1 MISITEQKRMQQL
14 QYIGITNQD
23 LQLLQEHEASF
34 KKIVNAVVDQLYV
47 KIIQNDEL
55 RVIIEKHSTLDRL
68 KETQV
73 WYYLSMTAG
82 RIDDSFIEHRLHIG
96 KIHSHIGLTTD
107 WYLGTYMIYLDISIT
122 EFKKLLPEK
131 WTSVIH
137 SLTKMFNLDSQLVL
151 EAYERD
157 EKHKIQKIAD
167 QKQNMLSGISVAVQE
182 LASMM
187 AELNEST
194 HSIATTA
201 MSTAES
207 QDKANTLVTSLNDE
221 VGHIHEMGDLMRE
234 ISDQTHLLGLNAAIE
249 AARAG
254 VEGRGFE
261 VVANEIRKLAKHSK
275 KALTEIE
282 DKLEMI
288 TSLLAQVQVE
298 SEGTANN
305 ARNQA
310 AHSEEL
316 ASFVE
321 MIERVTSDL
330 ENLKGIS

>member
-1 MISITEQKRMQQL
+1 
-14 QYIGITNQD
+14 
-23 LQLLQEHEASF
+23 
-34 KKIVNAVVDQLYV
+34 
-47 KIIQNDEL
+47 
-55 RVIIEKHSTLDRL
+55 
-68 KETQV
+68 
-73 WYYLSMTAG
+73 
-82 RIDDSFIEHRLHIG
+82 
-96 KIHSHIGLTTD
+96 
-107 WYLGTYMIYLDISIT
+107 
-122 EFKKLLPEK
+122 
-131 WTSVIH
+131 
-137 SLTKMFNLDSQLVL
+137 
-151 EAYERD
+151 
-157 EKHKIQKIAD
+157 
-167 QKQNMLSGISVAVQE
+167 
-182 LASMM
+182 
-187 AELNEST
+187 
-194 HSIATTA
+194 

-207 QDKANTLVTSLNDE
+207 QDKANNLVTSLNDE

-254 VEGRGFE
+254 VDGRGFE

-275 KALTEIE
+275 KALSEIQ

-316 ASFVE
+316 ASFVS
-321 MIERVTSDL
+321 MIERVTFDL